1 MDGIS
6 KELLCN
12 FTDPVL
18 ISVVTA
24 VVLLALAILR
34 SISVHGTRHSS
45 LHMLVGSDLI
55 LAVVVLSG
63 VQAARIYQK
72 IQCLGHDARNPAN
85 LSSIN
90 VSLLVVSVSLMLLI
104 LCSAVERV
112 AFQNGRASGLQVFGN
127 LSLGFVASLC
137 SIGVVAQQLV
147 K

>member
-1 MDGIS
+1 MNGIS
-6 KELLCN
+6 REFLCD

-24 VVLLALAILR
+24 LALLCLAVLR
-34 SISVHGTRHSS
+34 SVSVHGTRHSS

-55 LAVVVLSG
+55 LAVVVLAG

-72 IQCLGHDARNPAN
+72 IQCLGNIAKNTQN
-85 LSSIN
+85 LSSMN

-112 AFQNGRASGLQVFGN
+112 AFQGEKASKLQIIGN
-127 LSLGFVASLC
+127 LSLGFIASLC
-137 SIGVVAQQLV
+137 SVGVIAKQLV
-147 K
+147 T